1 MINSLEICFCDSR
14 SAVTWAGRELWRYK
28 QAHLSLRVISSLI
41 LNCGNP
47 NCQRSLLQM
56 RKWTYRNATSFS
68 HSSQCLLSL
77 IYITCCFCMS
87 FFMHN
92 NDYIYLW
99 MSLFRQLYKRKNIII
114 IDHTYFRKA
123 LVFGVVEWIRVVPDG
138 FPEAVENIS
147 GR

>member
-1 MINSLEICFCDSR
+1 VNWRFVLAILR
-14 SAVTWAGRELWRYK
+14 SAATGAGRELWRYK
-28 QAHLSLRVISSLI
+28 QAHPSSREISSLI

-77 IYITCCFCMS
+77 IYKTCHFCMR

-92 NDYIYLW
+92 NDYIHLW
-99 MSLFRQLYKRKNIII
+99 MRPFRQLYKRKNIII
-114 IDHTYFRKA
+114 IDHTCFRKA
-123 LVFGVVEWIRVVPDG
+123 LVFGMVERIRDVPDG

>member
-1 MINSLEICFCDSR
+1 
-14 SAVTWAGRELWRYK
+14 
-28 QAHLSLRVISSLI
+28 
-41 LNCGNP
+41 
-47 NCQRSLLQM
+47 
-56 RKWTYRNATSFS
+56 
-68 HSSQCLLSL
+68 
-77 IYITCCFCMS
+77 MS

-99 MSLFRQLYKRKNIII
+99 MRLFRQLYKRKNIII

-123 LVFGVVEWIRVVPDG
+123 LVFGMVEWIRDVPDG

>member
-1 MINSLEICFCDSR
+1 
-14 SAVTWAGRELWRYK
+14 
-28 QAHLSLRVISSLI
+28 
-41 LNCGNP
+41 
-47 NCQRSLLQM
+47 
-56 RKWTYRNATSFS
+56 
-68 HSSQCLLSL
+68 
-77 IYITCCFCMS
+77 MS

-99 MSLFRQLYKRKNIII
+99 MRLLRQLYKRKNIII

-123 LVFGVVEWIRVVPDG
+123 LVFGMVERIRDVPDG